1 MTTRSGKK
9 YSPID
14 DQPQFSTTDNYK
26 IINALYCEPIVYP
39 DYIKFDSNNEIIV
52 NDSIQNFLDIWNFY
66 IKFIN
71 NISCVQPLL
80 SLNTKIYCIKSMYK
94 FANVFFTEYFDL
106 EKIKTSREIKIVEK
120 FKRIVDMM
128 NYKLY
133 NFESDIHLETRIDEK
148 LKSSILDTFKESKI
162 ILKIRCNDLKI
173 IKVLI
178 SNN

>member
-1 MTTRSGKK
+1 
-9 YSPID
+9 
-14 DQPQFSTTDNYK
+14 
-26 IINALYCEPIVYP
+26 
-39 DYIKFDSNNEIIV
+39 
-52 NDSIQNFLDIWNFY
+52 
-66 IKFIN
+66 
-71 NISCVQPLL
+71 
-80 SLNTKIYCIKSMYK
+80 MYK